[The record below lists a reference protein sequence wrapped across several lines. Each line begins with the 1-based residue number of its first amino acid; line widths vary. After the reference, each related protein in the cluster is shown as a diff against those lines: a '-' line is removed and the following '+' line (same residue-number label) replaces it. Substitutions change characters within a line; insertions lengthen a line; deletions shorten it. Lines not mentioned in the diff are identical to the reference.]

1 MGSIRSSLF
10 CQGEWGKRST
20 QNQRLPA
27 YTPHIPLALT
37 QPGPPVP
44 AWSSPPDGAAHQPVC
59 TQVSGGRLEEEEG
72 AAVFSTLDLRIHLAW
87 SSQLFGMGIF
97 SVILRK
103 MELQGDWTLMRIQPR
118 VGPDK
123 DGAVPSPPPPLT
135 HSRSEEKILEFW
147 TRSPVVL
154 LLCWEKPFILFTGLN

>member
-1 MGSIRSSLF
+1 MANDVRASFHAAIGHWFMFFREIYICILKGWAAF
-10 CQGEWGKRST
+10 EWLVPITFFSVWF
-20 QNQRLPA
+20 QRRRGFSRW
-27 YTPHIPLALT
+27 HIWRYKT
-37 QPGPPVP
+37 KICNIYV
-44 AWSSPPDGAAHQPVC
+44 
-59 TQVSGGRLEEEEG
+59 
-72 AAVFSTLDLRIHLAW
+72 

-103 MELQGDWTLMRIQPR
+103 MELQGDWTLMRIQHR